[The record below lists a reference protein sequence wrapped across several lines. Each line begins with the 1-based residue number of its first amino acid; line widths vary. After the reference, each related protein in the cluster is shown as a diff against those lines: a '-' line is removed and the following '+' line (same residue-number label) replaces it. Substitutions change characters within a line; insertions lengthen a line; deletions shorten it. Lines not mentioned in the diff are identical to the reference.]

1 MNRKFRQFRLSRLL
15 FFRSL
20 LVASVTFA
28 VVYALMVAWLLPQ
41 IDRDT
46 SLRQHQLAHAIA
58 GQVEARMA
66 EPAIAVQYMMRLLVA
81 GGPRLAGGVSDLLDR
96 LVEEQSGL
104 SAVYAVGDDGTVIG
118 VGLEAARR
126 GLRADLVGMDLS
138 AHPLFQLVGGAPGVH
153 WSDAAL
159 SPIGGGV
166 VAVVGVRDRGVTLLG
181 ELSPRPLMASV
192 GEFSDEGD
200 LRAMLLDR
208 RGTAIGDSS
217 VAHTPIQLQHDH
229 ADEAAQHDHG
239 DGSAFLRLRLD
250 GIDLVGSAV
259 PVAPLGWRVLVVRPV
274 AEANRPS
281 RTAEVIMLVGL
292 AISVIVGL
300 LGAAVQAGYFAR
312 LFRELSVF
320 AIGVEQGRYELPWR
334 PSRVREFNRLAAAFG
349 RMSRAI
355 HEREGAIVASQAA
368 LQELNQTLEERV
380 ARRTEELN
388 RSNAELGAAL
398 DDLRKT
404 QEELVNS
411 EKMAALGALVAG
423 VAHELGTPMGNAL
436 IAANTVRD
444 QTRGLKR
451 EVEAGLRRST
461 LERYLADTESANAI
475 IERNLERASQLVAS
489 FKQVAVDQS
498 SAQRREFG
506 LGEVVDEIVMT
517 LRPSLKRLPF
527 RLAVEVDRGIRLD
540 SYPGALGQV
549 LANLINNAVAHGFE
563 GLNEGEI
570 RIAGQREGDDG
581 VLLEVVDD
589 GRGIA
594 PELQRRI
601 FEPFYTTRLGKGG
614 SGLGLHIVHSL
625 VTNVLGGAVSVESQP
640 GVGTRMRVRLPRV
653 APLAATAAEPA
664 GQPQSRSA

>member
-1 MNRKFRQFRLSRLL
+1 MSKRFRQFRLSRLL

-20 LVASVTFA
+20 LVATVTFA
-28 VVYALMVAWLLPQ
+28 VVYVLMSVWLLPQ

-46 SLRQHQLAHAIA
+46 RMRQHQLAHAIA
-58 GQVEARMA
+58 LHIEARMS
-66 EPAIAVQYMMRLLVA
+66 EPAQALQHMMRLLVES
-81 GGPRLAGGVSDLLDR
+81 GPRLPGGLSVLLDR
-96 LVEEQSGL
+96 MVAEQEGL
-104 SAVYAVGDDGTVIG
+104 TAVYAVGDDGTVIG
-118 VGLEAARR
+118 VGLEPRQR
-126 GLRADLVGMDLS
+126 GLRDDLLGMDVS
-138 AHPLFQLVGGAPGVH
+138 AHPLFQLTGGAPGVH
-153 WSDAAL
+153 WADAAL
-159 SPIGGGV
+159 SPIGAGV
-166 VAVVGVRDRGVTLLG
+166 VAVVGVREAGVTLVG
-181 ELSPRPLMASV
+181 ELSPAPLIASV
-192 GEFSDEGD
+192 AMIEGEEGG
-200 LRAMLLDR
+200 LRSMLLDR
-208 RGTAIGDSS
+208 RGTAIGDSAAAP
-217 VAHTPIQLQHDH
+217 VPFHIGDEHTHED
-229 ADEAAQHDHG
+229 AATDHG
-239 DGSAFLRLRLD
+239 DGSRDLRLRID
-250 GIDLVGSAV
+250 GVDLVGSAV
-259 PVAPLGWRVLVVRPV
+259 PVAPLGWRVVVLRPES
-274 AEANRPS
+274 EAFRSS

-320 AIGVEQGRYELPWR
+320 AVGVEQGRYELAWR

-349 RMSRAI
+349 RMSKAL
-355 HEREGAIVASQAA
+355 HERELAIAANQAA
-368 LQELNQTLEERV
+368 LQDLNQTLEQRV
-380 ARRTEELN
+380 VQRTEELN

-398 DDLRKT
+398 DNLRQT

-444 QTRGLKR
+444 QTRSLRR
-451 EVEAGLRRST
+451 EMEAGLRRSS
-461 LERYLADTESANAI
+461 LERFLEDTESANAI

-527 RLAVEVDRGIRLD
+527 RLAVEVDRSIRLD

-549 LANLINNAVAHGFE
+549 LTNLINNAVVHGFE
-563 GLNEGEI
+563 GLSEGEV
-570 RIAGQREGDDG
+570 RVEARLEAEDW

-601 FEPFYTTRLGKGG
+601 FEPFYTSRLGKGG

-625 VTNVLGGAVSVESQP
+625 VSNVLGGAVSVESQP

-653 APLAATAAEPA
+653 APVAAAA
-664 GQPQSRSA
+664 